1 LIRKLVDLQSFSIG
15 KIVSNWSTSL
25 GLSGF
30 QNQAHFL
37 KLVFYSQKFWSK
49 ISLFFQAD
57 MEEELEHY
65 RQIEQISEAK
75 NERAAA
81 DFIAKEKLW
90 RSKVQLLE
98 NDVHHLN
105 VDLNVAKQKVSILI
119 YFYCLTV
126 FWHKL
131 T

>member
-1 LIRKLVDLQSFSIG
+1 
-15 KIVSNWSTSL
+15 
-25 GLSGF
+25 
-30 QNQAHFL
+30 
-37 KLVFYSQKFWSK
+37 
-49 ISLFFQAD
+49 

-98 NDVHHLN
+98 NDVHQLN

>member
-1 LIRKLVDLQSFSIG
+1 
-15 KIVSNWSTSL
+15 
-25 GLSGF
+25 
-30 QNQAHFL
+30 
-37 KLVFYSQKFWSK
+37 
-49 ISLFFQAD
+49 

-81 DFIAKEKLW
+81 DFNAKEKLW

-98 NDVHHLN
+98 NDVHQLN
-105 VDLNVAKQKVSILI
+105 VDLNVAQQKVSILI
-119 YFYCLTV
+119 YFYCLYC

-131 T
+131 AKERIGVIKKSYRTSPLAG